1 MFVLGGGDVEGPRG
15 LGVYL
20 ECIGNSCGDM
30 DEGAGGG
37 RYRLAILQ
45 VKRAFSFKDVEGDT
59 D

>member
-1 MFVLGGGDVEGPRG
+1 LGGGDVEDPRG